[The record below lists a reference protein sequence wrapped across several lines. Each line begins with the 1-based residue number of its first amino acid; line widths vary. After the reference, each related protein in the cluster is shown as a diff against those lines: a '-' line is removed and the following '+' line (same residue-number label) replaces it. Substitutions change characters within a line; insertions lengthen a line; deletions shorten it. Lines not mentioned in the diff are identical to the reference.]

1 MNQNKKKNLKIQQMK
16 ILQNKDYS
24 KNRSK
29 RLLMMLFLLFA
40 LGITLT
46 TSTYAWF
53 TSNRI
58 ATVWLM
64 DVKVAAQNGIE
75 ISADAIDWG
84 SEITI
89 EDLQDAHLTY
99 PASINQLPT
108 ILEPVSTIGE
118 VEAGQLKMFY
128 GKVENARNSSSNFTL
143 RTSRLTEERGFG
155 DDFNGKFLA
164 FDIFLRTTTPTELYL
179 TEESGVTYNGEESAG
194 IENSMRFA
202 FVVEGNTATNTPV
215 STAQVMRTS
224 SRNNVYIWEPN
235 YNIHT
240 EAAIENA
247 RSVYGMNVTSPSG
260 VLSYEGVKAEIPKSA
275 GVMINTAKKSNFP
288 AYFDTVKVD
297 YTSRVNFD
305 DYIQIFNA
313 DAGITKI
320 RVYVWI
326 EGQDIDCENNAAV
339 GGMKLNLQ
347 FTTNPS

>member
-1 MNQNKKKNLKIQQMK
+1 MNNHLQQV
-16 ILQNKDYS
+16 NSYE

-29 RLLMMLFLLFA
+29 RLFLLLILLFV

-46 TSTYAWF
+46 TSSYAWF

-75 ISADAIDWG
+75 ISANAIDWG
-84 SEITI
+84 PEITI

-99 PASINQLPT
+99 SSSINQLPVV
-108 ILEPVSTIGE
+108 LEPVSTIGE

-143 RTSRLTEERGFG
+143 RTTRQNDERGFG
-155 DDFNGKFLA
+155 ETFAAKYLA
-164 FDIFLRTTTPTELYL
+164 FDVFLKTNTPTDLYL
-179 TEESGVTYNGEESAG
+179 TEESGVTYNGESSAG

-202 FVVEGNTATNTPV
+202 FVVEGNTATDSPV
-215 STAQVMRTS
+215 STTQLMRTS
-224 SRNNVYIWEPN
+224 SRSNVYIWEPN
-235 YNIHT
+235 YDIHT

-247 RSVYGMNVTSPSG
+247 RTVYGMNISSPSG
-260 VLSYEGVKAEIPKSA
+260 VLSYDGVKAEIPKDA
-275 GVMINTAKKSNFP
+275 GVMINTAKKSSFP
-288 AYFDTVKVD
+288 AYFDNVKVD
-297 YTSRVNFD
+297 YTSKVNFK
-305 DYIQIFNA
+305 DYIKVFNLE
-313 DAGITKI
+313 AGITKI

>member
-1 MNQNKKKNLKIQQMK
+1 M
-16 ILQNKDYS
+16 
-24 KNRSK
+24 
-29 RLLMMLFLLFA
+29 

-46 TSTYAWF
+46 TSSYAWF

-75 ISADAIDWG
+75 ISANAIDWG
-84 SEITI
+84 PEITI

-99 PASINQLPT
+99 SSSINQLPVV
-108 ILEPVSTIGE
+108 LEPVSTIGE

-143 RTSRLTEERGFG
+143 RTTRQNDERGFG
-155 DDFNGKFLA
+155 EAFAAKYLA
-164 FDIFLRTTTPTELYL
+164 FDVFLKTNTPTDLYL
-179 TEESGVTYNGEESAG
+179 TEESGVTYNGESSAG

-202 FVVEGNTATNTPV
+202 FVVEGNTATDSPV
-215 STAQVMRTS
+215 STTQLMRTS
-224 SRNNVYIWEPN
+224 SRSNVYIWEPN
-235 YNIHT
+235 YDIHT

-247 RSVYGMNVTSPSG
+247 RTVYGMNISSPSG
-260 VLSYEGVKAEIPKSA
+260 VLSYDGVKAEIPKDA
-275 GVMINTAKKSNFP
+275 GVMINTAKKSSFP
-288 AYFDTVKVD
+288 AYFDNVKVD
-297 YTSRVNFD
+297 YTSKVNFK
-305 DYIQIFNA
+305 DYIKVFNLE
-313 DAGITKI
+313 AGITKI

>member
-1 MNQNKKKNLKIQQMK
+1 M
-16 ILQNKDYS
+16 
-24 KNRSK
+24 
-29 RLLMMLFLLFA
+29 LLLLFA

-75 ISADAIDWG
+75 ISANAIDWG
-84 SEITI
+84 SEISV

-99 PASINQLPT
+99 PASVNQLPT
-108 ILEPVSTIGE
+108 ILEPVSTIGD
-118 VEAGQLKMFY
+118 VEGGQLKMFY

-143 RTSRLTEERGFG
+143 RASRLTEERGFG
-155 DDFNGKFLA
+155 EEFNGKFLA
-164 FDIFLRTTTPTELYL
+164 FDVFLKTTTPTELYL
-179 TEESGVTYNGEESAG
+179 TNESGITYNGEESKG

-202 FVVEGNTATNTPV
+202 FVVEGNTSATSPV
-215 STAQVMRTS
+215 STAQLMRTS
-224 SRNNVYIWEPN
+224 SRSNVYIWEPN

-240 EAAIENA
+240 EAALENA
-247 RSVYGMNVTSPSG
+247 SSVYGINITSPSG
-260 VLSYEGVKAEIPKSA
+260 VLGYEGVKAEIPKDA

-288 AYFDTVKVD
+288 AYFDNVKVD
-297 YTSRVNFD
+297 YTSRVDFT
-305 DYIQIFNA
+305 DYIQIFSA
-313 DAGITKI
+313 EAGITKI

-326 EGQDIDCENNAAV
+326 EGQDVDCENEAAV
-339 GGMKLNLQ
+339 GGMSLNLQ

>member
-1 MNQNKKKNLKIQQMK
+1 MNNHLQQV
-16 ILQNKDYS
+16 NSYE

-29 RLLMMLFLLFA
+29 RLFLLLILLFV

-46 TSTYAWF
+46 TSSYAWF

-75 ISADAIDWG
+75 ISANAIDWG
-84 SEITI
+84 PEITI

-99 PASINQLPT
+99 SSSINQLPVV
-108 ILEPVSTIGE
+108 LEPVSTIGE

-143 RTSRLTEERGFG
+143 RTTRQNDERGFG
-155 DDFNGKFLA
+155 EAFAAKYLA
-164 FDIFLRTTTPTELYL
+164 FDVFLKTNTPTDLYL
-179 TEESGVTYNGEESAG
+179 TEESGVTYNGESSAG

-202 FVVEGNTATNTPV
+202 FVVEGNTATDSPV
-215 STAQVMRTS
+215 STTQLMRTS
-224 SRNNVYIWEPN
+224 SRSNVYIWEPN
-235 YNIHT
+235 YDIHT

-247 RSVYGMNVTSPSG
+247 RTVYGMNISSPSG
-260 VLSYEGVKAEIPKSA
+260 VLSYDGVKAEIPKDA
-275 GVMINTAKKSNFP
+275 GVMINTAKKSSFP
-288 AYFDTVKVD
+288 AYFDNVKVD
-297 YTSRVNFD
+297 YTSKVNFK
-305 DYIQIFNA
+305 DYIKVFNLE
-313 DAGITKI
+313 AGITKI